1 MSDNDLVALMVA
13 AATFLAPTLMFIR
26 ALMKKWS
33 APTGAPVEGTLQAL
47 EQRFARVEV
56 ALDDLS
62 AEISRLGEG
71 QQFVTKLL
79 AERARDA
86 VGPAE
91 GRN

>member
-1 MSDNDLVALMVA
+1 MSDNDLMGLLIA
-13 AATFLAPTLMFIR
+13 AVTFLVPTTMLLR

-33 APTGAPVEGTLQAL
+33 SPAAAPVEGTLQAL

-62 AEISRLGEG
+62 VEIARLGEG

-79 AERARDA
+79 SERARDA
-86 VGPAE
+86 VAPAE
-91 GRN
+91 GGD